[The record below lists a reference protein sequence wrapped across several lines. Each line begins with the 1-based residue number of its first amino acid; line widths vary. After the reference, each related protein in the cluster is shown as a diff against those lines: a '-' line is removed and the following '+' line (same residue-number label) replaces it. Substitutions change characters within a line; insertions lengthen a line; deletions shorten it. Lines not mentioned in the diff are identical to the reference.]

1 MTLIFN
7 QSLTLT
13 VTLPTT
19 HTHIYYLLYL
29 HTNSNTFT
37 INPTPTYNQSHSY
50 NHTQTHILQSS
61 TLRLTVILTT
71 TLIFTFLISHTL
83 TFIMTLTST
92 HTHTLAFTLS
102 PHRDGLKN
110 SSEWERRV
118 CQQNTTNQF
127 LWWLHWSYLQWLV
140 VSVKDKHTHT
150 HIDSIVQTP
159 INQSEVGMLAGEGS
173 RAVGVRAVG
182 VGLYVC
188 L

>member
-19 HTHIYYLLYL
+19 HTHTHYLLYL
-29 HTNSNTFT
+29 HTNSNTLT
-37 INPTPTYNQSHSY
+37 INPTPTYNQSRSY
-50 NHTQTHILQSS
+50 NHTQTHISQSS

-71 TLIFTFLISHTL
+71 TLIFTFSISHTL

-92 HTHTLAFTLS
+92 RIHLHWHSLHTET
-102 PHRDGLKN
+102 GLEN

-150 HIDSIVQTP
+150 HIDSIIQTP
-159 INQSEVGMLAGEGS
+159 INQWEVWMLAWEGS
-173 RAVGVRAVG
+173 QAVGVRAVG

>member
-7 QSLTLT
+7 HSHLQSHFQPLTLT
-13 VTLPTT
+13 
-19 HTHIYYLLYL
+19 
-29 HTNSNTFT
+29 FT
-37 INPTPTYNQSHSY
+37 ICCTCTLTVIHLQSIPLPPTYNQSHSY

-83 TFIMTLTST
+83 TFIMTLTS
-92 HTHTLAFTLS
+92 THTLAFTLS